1 MTHIAPITPTA
12 TAPSAPATETTV
24 VDDVARQP
32 VFDERPPGERY
43 FRHPGDVVRLVLW
56 GAATI
61 VLVLL
66 IELAEGTD
74 DGIRQDLGE
83 AVDLIP
89 LAVRELVLAAAQ
101 IAALLVPVV
110 IALCLITQRRWRRT
124 IVLVA
129 AAALG
134 VGLFV
139 LLDRAIGLPG
149 RAPGALGNEDSWLI
163 SARFPSTAYLAA
175 AASATIV
182 GKPWLGRG
190 WRRGVDRA
198 LWLLLLA
205 MLIAGTSGLAELL
218 LAIATGSVAGAALLV
233 VLGAPNRRPSPQA
246 VADGLRRCDLDVTA
260 LTLERA
266 VGGRSQ
272 LYRAT
277 LADGSTTFVKVYARD
292 SRDADLLYRGYR
304 TAVLRD
310 PGDDLVSASLARAV
324 EHQGLALLLARRGGV
339 HCPDLRALTSLPD
352 GSMVLAMEDVRGRP
366 LDTLTPEEL
375 TTEVLEGV
383 WAETRRFHAAGLAHR
398 ALRAGNILIT
408 DDGPVIVDL
417 GGAEAPA
424 EPRLKAID
432 RAELLV
438 SLAELVGPD
447 GATDTAAA
455 VLAADELATA
465 APYLQ
470 PLALSTATRKQAS
483 KPLLKEL
490 RERVAV
496 TTGHEPEPL
505 ERLVRVRARTVLT
518 IATLTGAFYFLL
530 PQLANVDDSFEALQS
545 ANWGWLAGCVV
556 TSGLTYVAAAVGLL
570 GGVSERLPF
579 GATVEAQL
587 ASSFVNRV
595 TPANVGG
602 MALNVRFM
610 QKAGVPP
617 AEAVTGMGL
626 NVIAGAVIHIVL
638 LVLFFAWAGR
648 GGAGFSVPSSSK
660 VLVVIAVLLAVIG
673 IVIATRKGRHLVRKH
688 VFGGVK
694 RGLASI
700 ALLARSPR
708 RLLALFGGSLVVT
721 LAYIVSLT
729 CAANAFDAGVGIAE
743 VGAVYLGS
751 SILAAAAPT
760 PGGLGAMEAA
770 LVAGFTAIGMD
781 GAIAVAVVLSYRF
794 ATYWLPIL
802 PGWIAFHLLERR
814 NYI

>member
-1 MTHIAPITPTA
+1 MSA
-12 TAPSAPATETTV
+12 TTSATV
-24 VDDVARQP
+24 VATGTAAPTPAFDV
-32 VFDERPPGERY
+32 RPPGERY
-43 FRHPGDVVRLVLW
+43 FRHPGDVVRVVVW

-66 IELAEGTD
+66 IELAEGTNA
-74 DGIRQDLGE
+74 GIREDLGE
-83 AVDLIP
+83 AVALIP
-89 LAVRELVLAAAQ
+89 LAVRELALAAAQ

-110 IALCLITQRRWRRT
+110 IAICLVTQRRWRRT
-124 IVLVA
+124 VVLVA
-129 AAALG
+129 AAAVG
-134 VGLFV
+134 AGLFV
-139 LLDRAIGLPG
+139 LLDRAIGLSG
-149 RAPGALGNEDSWLI
+149 RAPGALDEDSWLI
-163 SARFPSTAYLAA
+163 STRFPSTAYLAA
-175 AASATIV
+175 AASVTIV

-190 WRRGVDRA
+190 WRRGADRA
-198 LWLLLLA
+198 LWLLLLT
-205 MLIAGTSGLAELL
+205 MLVAGTSGLAELL
-218 LAIATGSVAGAALLV
+218 LAITTGSLAGAALLV
-233 VLGAPNRRPSPQA
+233 AVGAPNRRPSPQA
-246 VADGLRRCDLDVTA
+246 VAEGLRRCDLDVTA

-272 LYRAT
+272 LYRAS
-277 LADGSTTFVKVYARD
+277 LADGTTAFVKVYARD

-304 TAVLRD
+304 TALLRD
-310 PGDDLVSASLARAV
+310 PGDELVSAPLARAV

-339 HCPDLRALTSLPD
+339 RCPDLRALTSLPD
-352 GSMVLAMEDVRGRP
+352 GSMVLAMEDMRGRP

-375 TTEVLEGV
+375 TADVLDGV
-383 WAETRRFHAAGLAHR
+383 WRETNRLHAAGLAHR
-398 ALRAGNILIT
+398 ALRAGNILVP

-424 EPRLKAID
+424 EPRLQAID

-438 SLAELVGPD
+438 SLAELVGAD
-447 GATDTAAA
+447 RATATAAA
-455 VLAADELATA
+455 VLTPDELAAA

-470 PLALSTATRKQAS
+470 PLALSTATRKRAS
-483 KPLLKEL
+483 KSLLKEL
-490 RERVAV
+490 RDDVAAA
-496 TTGHEPEPL
+496 TGHEPEPL
-505 ERLVRVRARTVLT
+505 ERLVRVRARTVLM

-530 PQLANVDDSFEALQS
+530 PQLANVDDSVQALRS
-545 ANWGWLAGCVV
+545 ANWGWLAGAIVM
-556 TSGLTYVAAAVGLL
+556 SGLTYVGAAVGLV

-626 NVIAGAVIHIVL
+626 NVVAGAVVHVVL
-638 LVLFFAWAGR
+638 LVVFFAWAGR
-648 GGAGFSVPSSSK
+648 GGAGFSIPSSSK
-660 VLVVIAVLLAVIG
+660 VLVVIVVVLAVLG
-673 IVIATRKGRHLVRKH
+673 IAIATRKGRHLLRKH
-688 VFGGVK
+688 VLGGVK
-694 RGLASI
+694 RGLASVGS
-700 ALLARSPR
+700 LARSPR

-721 LAYIVSLT
+721 LAYIVALA
-729 CAANAFDAGVGIAE
+729 CATNAFDAGVGIAQ

-781 GAIAVAVVLSYRF
+781 GAIAVAAVLSYRL
-794 ATYWLPIL
+794 ATFWLPIL

-814 NYI
+814 SYI

>member
-1 MTHIAPITPTA
+1 VPGTPSVPA
-12 TAPSAPATETTV
+12 APALV
-24 VDDVARQP
+24 VGAVAPAEP

-43 FRHPGDVVRLVLW
+43 FRHPGDVVRVVVW

-83 AVDLIP
+83 AVALIP
-89 LAVRELVLAAAQ
+89 LAVRELALAAAQ

-110 IALCLITQRRWRRT
+110 IAICLVAQRRWRRT
-124 IVLVA
+124 VVLVA
-129 AAALG
+129 AAVVGA
-134 VGLFV
+134 GLFV

-149 RAPGALGNEDSWLI
+149 RAPGALGDEDSWLI

-190 WRRGVDRA
+190 WRRGADRA
-198 LWLLLLA
+198 LWLLLLT

-218 LAIATGSVAGAALLV
+218 LAIATGSLAGAALLV
-233 VLGAPNRRPSPQA
+233 VVGAPNRRPSPQA

-310 PGDDLVSASLARAV
+310 PGDDLLSAPLARAV

-339 HCPDLRALTSLPD
+339 RCPDLRGLTSLPD
-352 GSMVLAMEDVRGRP
+352 GSMVLSMEDMRGRP
-366 LDTLTPEEL
+366 LDTLSPEEL
-375 TTEVLEGV
+375 TTEVLDGV
-383 WAETRRFHAAGLAHR
+383 WGETQRLHAAGLAHR
-398 ALRAGNILIT
+398 ALRAGNILVT
-408 DDGPVIVDL
+408 DSGPVIVDL
-417 GGAEAPA
+417 GRAEAPA
-424 EPRLKAID
+424 EPRLKALD

-438 SLAELVGPD
+438 SLAEIVGAD
-447 GATDTAAA
+447 RATATAAA
-455 VLAADELATA
+455 VLTPEELATA

-470 PLALSTATRKQAS
+470 PLALSAATRKSAS
-483 KPLLKEL
+483 KSLLKEL
-490 RERVAV
+490 RDEVAAA
-496 TTGHEPEPL
+496 TGQEPEPL
-505 ERLVRVRARTVLT
+505 ERLVRVRARTLLM

-530 PQLANVDDSFEALQS
+530 PQLANVDDSFRALRS
-545 ANWGWLAGCVV
+545 ANWGWLAGAIVM
-556 TSGLTYVAAAVGLL
+556 SGLTYVGAAVGLV

-626 NVIAGAVIHIVL
+626 NVLAGAVVHVVL
-638 LVLFFAWAGR
+638 LVLFFAWAGQ
-648 GGAGFSVPSSSK
+648 GGVGFSIPSSSK
-660 VLVVIAVLLAVIG
+660 LLVVIVVLLAVLG
-673 IVIATRKGRHLVRKH
+673 IVIATRKGRRLVRKH
-688 VFGGVK
+688 VLGGVK
-694 RGLASI
+694 RSLESI
-700 ALLARSPR
+700 GSLARSPR
-708 RLLALFGGSLVVT
+708 RMLFLFGGSLIVT
-721 LAYIVSLT
+721 LAYVVALA
-729 CAANAFDAGVGIAE
+729 CATNAFDAGVGIAQ

-770 LVAGFTAIGMD
+770 LVAGFTAIGMEP
-781 GAIAVAVVLSYRF
+781 AIAVAAVLSYRV
-794 ATYWLPIL
+794 ATFWLPIL

-814 NYI
+814 SYI

>member
-1 MTHIAPITPTA
+1 MSPTVPG
-12 TAPSAPATETTV
+12 TASAQAAPAIV
-24 VDDVARQP
+24 VDDVAASQP

-43 FRHPGDVVRLVLW
+43 FRHPGDIVRLVVW

-83 AVDLIP
+83 AVALIP
-89 LAVRELVLAAAQ
+89 LAVRELALAAAQ

-110 IALCLITQRRWRRT
+110 IAICLVTQQRWRRT
-124 IVLVA
+124 VVLVA
-129 AAALG
+129 AAVVGAG
-134 VGLFV
+134 VFV

-149 RAPGALGNEDSWLI
+149 RAPGALGHEDAWLI

-190 WRRGVDRA
+190 WRRGTDRA
-198 LWLLLLA
+198 VWLLLLT

-218 LAIATGSVAGAALLV
+218 LAITTGSLAGAALLV
-233 VLGAPNRRPSPQA
+233 VVGAPNRRPSPQA
-246 VADGLRRCDLDVTA
+246 VADGLRRCDLDVSA

-277 LADGSTTFVKVYARD
+277 LADETTTFVKVYARD

-304 TAVLRD
+304 TALLRD
-310 PGDDLVSASLARAV
+310 PGDDLVSAPLARAV

-339 HCPDLRALTSLPD
+339 RCPDLRALTSLPD
-352 GSMVLAMEDVRGRP
+352 GSMVLALEDLRGRP

-375 TTEVLEGV
+375 TTAVLEGV
-383 WAETRRFHAAGLAHR
+383 WGETQRLHAAGLAHR
-398 ALRAGNILIT
+398 ALRAGNILVT
-408 DDGPVIVDL
+408 DGGPVIVDL
-417 GGAEAPA
+417 GRAEAPA

-438 SLAELVGPD
+438 SLAEIVGAD
-447 GATDTAAA
+447 RATGTAAA
-455 VLAADELATA
+455 VLTPDELAAA

-470 PLALSTATRKQAS
+470 PLALSAATRKRAS
-483 KPLLKEL
+483 KVLLKEL
-490 RERVAV
+490 RDEVAAA
-496 TTGHEPEPL
+496 TGQEPEPL
-505 ERLVRVRARTVLT
+505 ERLQRVRARTLLM

-530 PQLANVDDSFEALQS
+530 PQLANVDDSVEALKS
-545 ANWGWLAGCVV
+545 ANWGWLAGAIVM
-556 TSGLTYVAAAVGLL
+556 SSLTYVGAAVGLV

-595 TPANVGG
+595 TPANIGG

-626 NVIAGAVIHIVL
+626 NVLAGAVVHVVL
-638 LVLFFAWAGR
+638 LVVFFAWAGQS
-648 GGAGFSVPSSSK
+648 GAGFSVPSSSK
-660 VLVVIAVLLAVIG
+660 LLVVIAVVLAVLG

-688 VFGGVK
+688 VLGGVK
-694 RGLASI
+694 RALESI
-700 ALLARSPR
+700 GTLARSPR
-708 RLLALFGGSLVVT
+708 RLVTLFGGSLIVT
-721 LAYIVSLT
+721 LAYIVALA
-729 CAANAFDAGVGIAE
+729 CATNAFDAGVGIAQ

-781 GAIAVAVVLSYRF
+781 PAIAVAAVLSYRL
-794 ATYWLPIL
+794 ATFWLPIL

-814 NYI
+814 SYI

>member
-1 MTHIAPITPTA
+1 VSPTVPG
-12 TAPSAPATETTV
+12 TASAQAAPAIV
-24 VDDVARQP
+24 VDDVAASQP

-43 FRHPGDVVRLVLW
+43 FRHPGDIVRLVVW

-83 AVDLIP
+83 AVALIP
-89 LAVRELVLAAAQ
+89 LAVRELALAAAQ

-110 IALCLITQRRWRRT
+110 IAICLVTQQRWRRT
-124 IVLVA
+124 VVLVA
-129 AAALG
+129 AAVVGAG
-134 VGLFV
+134 VFV

-149 RAPGALGNEDSWLI
+149 RAPGALGDEDSWLI

-190 WRRGVDRA
+190 WRRGTDRA
-198 LWLLLLA
+198 VWLLLLT

-218 LAIATGSVAGAALLV
+218 LAITTGSLAGAALLV
-233 VLGAPNRRPSPQA
+233 VVGAPNRRPSPQA
-246 VADGLRRCDLDVTA
+246 VADGLRRCDLDVSA

-277 LADGSTTFVKVYARD
+277 LADETTTFVKVYARD

-304 TAVLRD
+304 TALLRD
-310 PGDDLVSASLARAV
+310 PGDDLVSAPLARAV

-339 HCPDLRALTSLPD
+339 RCPDLRALTSLPD
-352 GSMVLAMEDVRGRP
+352 GSMVLALEDLRGRP

-375 TTEVLEGV
+375 TTAVLEGV
-383 WAETRRFHAAGLAHR
+383 WGETQRLHAAGLAHR
-398 ALRAGNILIT
+398 ALRAGNILVT
-408 DDGPVIVDL
+408 DGGPVIVDL
-417 GGAEAPA
+417 GRAEAPA
-424 EPRLKAID
+424 DPRLKAID

-438 SLAELVGPD
+438 SLAEIVGAD
-447 GATDTAAA
+447 RATGTAAA
-455 VLAADELATA
+455 VLTPDELAAA

-470 PLALSTATRKQAS
+470 PLALSAATRKRAS
-483 KPLLKEL
+483 KVLLKEL
-490 RERVAV
+490 RDEVAAA
-496 TTGHEPEPL
+496 TGQEPEPL
-505 ERLVRVRARTVLT
+505 ERLQRVRARTLLM

-530 PQLANVDDSFEALQS
+530 PQLANVDDSVEALKS
-545 ANWGWLAGCVV
+545 ANWGWLAGAIVM
-556 TSGLTYVAAAVGLL
+556 SSLTYVGAAVGLV

-595 TPANVGG
+595 TPANIGG

-626 NVIAGAVIHIVL
+626 NVLAGAVVHVVL
-638 LVLFFAWAGR
+638 LVVFFAWAGQS
-648 GGAGFSVPSSSK
+648 GAGFSVPSSSK
-660 VLVVIAVLLAVIG
+660 LLVVIAVVLAVLG

-688 VFGGVK
+688 VLGGVK
-694 RGLASI
+694 RALESI
-700 ALLARSPR
+700 GTLARSPR
-708 RLLALFGGSLVVT
+708 RLVTLFGGSLIVT
-721 LAYIVSLT
+721 LAYIVALA
-729 CAANAFDAGVGIAE
+729 CATNAFDAGVGIAQ

-781 GAIAVAVVLSYRF
+781 PAIAVAAVLSYRL
-794 ATYWLPIL
+794 ATFWLPIL

-814 NYI
+814 SYI

>member
-1 MTHIAPITPTA
+1 MSRTVPGTAGPPAAPEIAGEA
-12 TAPSAPATETTV
+12 V
-24 VDDVARQP
+24 VSQQP
-32 VFDERPPGERY
+32 VFDQRPPGERY
-43 FRHPGDVVRLVLW
+43 FRHPGDVVRLVVW

-83 AVDLIP
+83 AVALIP
-89 LAVRELVLAAAQ
+89 LAVRELTLAAAQ

-110 IALCLITQRRWRRT
+110 IAICLIAQRRWRRT
-124 IVLVA
+124 VVLLA
-129 AAALG
+129 AAVVGA
-134 VGLFV
+134 GLFV

-149 RAPGALGNEDSWLI
+149 RAPGALGDEDAWLI

-190 WRRGVDRA
+190 WRRSADRA
-198 LWLLLLA
+198 VWLLLLT

-218 LAIATGSVAGAALLV
+218 LAITTGSVAGAALLV
-233 VLGAPNRRPSPQA
+233 VVGAPNRRPSPQA
-246 VADGLRRCDLDVTA
+246 IADGLRRCDLGVTA

-277 LADGSTTFVKVYARD
+277 LADGTTTFVKVYARD

-304 TAVLRD
+304 NAVLRD
-310 PGDDLVSASLARAV
+310 PGDDLLSAPLARAV

-339 HCPDLRALTSLPD
+339 RCPDLRALTSLPD
-352 GSMVLAMEDVRGRP
+352 GSMVLALEDMRGRP

-375 TTEVLEGV
+375 TTELLDGV
-383 WAETRRFHAAGLAHR
+383 WGETRRLHAAGLAHR
-398 ALRAGNILIT
+398 ALRAGNILVT
-408 DDGPVIVDL
+408 NGGPVIVDL
-417 GGAEAPA
+417 GRAEAPA
-424 EPRLKAID
+424 DPRLKAID

-438 SLAELVGPD
+438 SLAEIVGAD
-447 GATDTAAA
+447 RATATAAA
-455 VLAADELATA
+455 VLTPEELATA

-470 PLALSTATRKQAS
+470 PLALSAATRKSAS
-483 KPLLKEL
+483 KSLLKEL
-490 RERVAV
+490 RDEVAAA
-496 TTGHEPEPL
+496 TGHEPEPL
-505 ERLVRVRARTVLT
+505 ERLVRVRARTLLM

-530 PQLANVDDSFEALQS
+530 PQLANVDDSFRALRS
-545 ANWGWLAGCVV
+545 ANWGWLAGAVV
-556 TSGLTYVAAAVGLL
+556 MSGVTYVGAAVGLV

-626 NVIAGAVIHIVL
+626 NVFAGAVVHVVL
-638 LVLFFAWAGR
+638 LVLFFAWAGQ
-648 GGAGFSVPSSSK
+648 GGVGFSIPSSSK
-660 VLVVIAVLLAVIG
+660 LLVVIVVLLAVLG
-673 IVIATRKGRHLVRKH
+673 IVIATRKGRRLVRKH
-688 VFGGVK
+688 VLGGVK
-694 RGLASI
+694 RSLESI
-700 ALLARSPR
+700 GSLARSPR
-708 RLLALFGGSLVVT
+708 RLLALFGGSLIVT
-721 LAYIVSLT
+721 LAYVVALA
-729 CAANAFDAGVGIAE
+729 CATNAFDAGVGIAQ

-770 LVAGFTAIGMD
+770 LVAGFTAIGMEP
-781 GAIAVAVVLSYRF
+781 AIAVAAVLSYRL
-794 ATYWLPIL
+794 ATFWLPIL
-802 PGWIAFHLLERR
+802 PGWIAFHFLERR
-814 NYI
+814 SYI